1 MTHQSRVTEGPA
13 DGTFSSQFHTP
24 PANTPS
30 FHQIETAKPIIPEI
44 LTTAFRFI
52 QTLLHK
58 AGEMIGLTKKID

>member
-1 MTHQSRVTEGPA
+1 MTHPSRATVDPA
-13 DGTFSSQFHTP
+13 GGTFSSQYHTP
-24 PANTPS
+24 PANS
-30 FHQIETAKPIIPEI
+30 LGLSSVESAKPIIPEI

>member
-1 MTHQSRVTEGPA
+1 MTHPSRVTANPA
-13 DGTFSSQFHTP
+13 GETFSSQFHTP

-58 AGEMIGLTKKID
+58 AGEMLGLTKKIN